1 MYRTMEGTH
10 YNSPEKAIQV
20 WRLFCNTLFSRL
32 VLTTVQEKFSLL
44 LYLELSKIFSTI
56 SLTGDQRYS
65 LYCCIWNFLKYV
77 PLYLVQE
84 IKDILFVAVY
94 GTFYKVFSTI
104 SHRRSKVFSFLLYIN
119 FQEYFPLYLVQE
131 IKDGKLGAFIWD
143 SSRLEFE
150 AAR

>member
-20 WRLFCNTLFSRL
+20 WRLFCYILFSRL
-32 VLTTVQEKFSLL
+32 VLTIIQEIFSLL
-44 LYLELSKIFSTI
+44 LYLELSKIFSNI
-56 SLTGDQRYS
+56 SRIGDQRYS
-65 LYCCIWNFLKYV
+65 LCCCIWSFLKY
-77 PLYLVQE
+77 
-84 IKDILFVAVY
+84 
-94 GTFYKVFSTI
+94 
-104 SHRRSKVFSFLLYIN
+104 
-119 FQEYFPLYLVQE
+119 FPLFLAQE